1 MSDKCIGCT
10 KCARNCPVGCISG
23 KVKEPHVIDESA
35 CIGCGKCAEVCPK
48 DAVEAVEID
57 VLADG
62 K

>member
-1 MSDKCIGCT
+1 M
-10 KCARNCPVGCISG
+10 GCISG

>member
-1 MSDKCIGCT
+1 MPGTAPWAAFPERSK
-10 KCARNCPVGCISG
+10 NP
-23 KVKEPHVIDESA
+23 VIDESA